1 MHART
6 QIETVILCW
15 RNATTFLRQEEERR
29 RRRRRRKTKTKT
41 KQRGTE
47 WLVNSDEEAGRWQCS
62 QPASQCH
69 ASKVARLFA
78 GYTGH
83 GNFMNEHMS
92 AITVC
97 VCVCVIVFLCAYA
110 YGRGIRPQTPE
121 KRARERERPHTHKN
135 SQVSILRLWATGSST
150 KAPKGRASK

>member
-1 MHART
+1 MRP
-6 QIETVILCW
+6 L
-15 RNATTFLRQEEERR
+15 FFDKKKKEEEEEKQKQKQNKGEPSGWLIMMRR
-29 RRRRRRKTKTKT
+29 
-41 KQRGTE
+41 QVGG
-47 WLVNSDEEAGRWQCS
+47 NAAS

-69 ASKVARLFA
+69 ASKVTRLFA

-97 VCVCVIVFLCAYA
+97 VCVRDCVLVCVCVWAWHK
-110 YGRGIRPQTPE
+110 TPDPRKE
-121 KRARERERPHTHKN
+121 SARERERPHTHKN